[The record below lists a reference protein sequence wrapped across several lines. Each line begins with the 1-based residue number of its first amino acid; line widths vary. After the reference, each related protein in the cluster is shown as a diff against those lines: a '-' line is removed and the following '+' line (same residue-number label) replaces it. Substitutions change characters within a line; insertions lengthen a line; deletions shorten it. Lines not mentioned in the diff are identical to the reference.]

1 MVEVIDSHCLGS
13 LISTWQAPKSIIFSP
28 FFLFPFSC
36 VYVCMYRGIH
46 VWTACTHICM
56 HVETGSSYWELS
68 LIGLLPYL
76 LRSQSNPELADV
88 IVLLSS
94 LLWEPHLLPS
104 EAGITG
110 MLPHISDIY
119 MGLRIWTLVL
129 RAERQAL
136 WPLSCQLLPLFLDSG
151 GMVFFFLPWWSIMS
165 GLGDRR

>member
-1 MVEVIDSHCLGS
+1 
-13 LISTWQAPKSIIFSP
+13 
-28 FFLFPFSC
+28 
-36 VYVCMYRGIH
+36 
-46 VWTACTHICM
+46 M

-119 MGLRIWTLVL
+119 MGLRI
-129 RAERQAL
+129 
-136 WPLSCQLLPLFLDSG
+136 
-151 GMVFFFLPWWSIMS
+151 
-165 GLGDRR
+165 